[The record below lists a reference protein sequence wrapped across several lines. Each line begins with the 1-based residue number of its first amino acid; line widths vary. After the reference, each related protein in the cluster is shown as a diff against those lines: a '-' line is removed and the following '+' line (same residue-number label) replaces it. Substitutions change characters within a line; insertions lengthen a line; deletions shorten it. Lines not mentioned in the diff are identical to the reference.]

1 MKAEKP
7 NIRDLFFRMASSDDE
22 NALWELHAEYFP
34 RLFRFAFAFIG
45 NKETTE
51 EVVNDTFL
59 DLWQQRHLLL
69 NVSSAEVYIFIC
81 TKNRALKQLKKQ
93 NLHADALSGLHD
105 IECTMVRTPHNIL
118 ISSEMHRRI
127 NEAIRMLPPQC
138 KLIFTLVKE
147 NSLKYREV
155 AKLLGLSEKT
165 IENQMGI
172 ALKKLSHAIPLSF
185 SL

>member
-147 NSLKYREV
+147 NSLNYRVV
-155 AKLLGLSEKT
+155 AKLLGLSENT
-165 IENQMGI
+165 IENQMVI
-172 ALKKLSHAIPLSF
+172 ALKKLIHAIPLSF